1 MLTDYPAGSAMSQS
15 RVDLENRAQIC
26 RITCGWKLSA
36 LPLDA
41 VRRYWRD
48 VHSPAIAR
56 RPGIWEYRHFQYDAV
71 RPVLSPIA
79 NVSQDCPV
87 GEQLMWLSDVR
98 YGDDAALAEF
108 SAQPDD
114 QVRRQLLGDID
125 LIVDQSTTYKAIGDQ
140 AITLVDRSAMVPPQ
154 GPPPVPTYSIF
165 LRMRGADD
173 AQFRNAAKVIATRWA
188 AVAGVVRL
196 RLSLLEAPD
205 PVAERAAGYPIK
217 THPPERQYQ
226 AWIDLAVAD
235 DAVLAQLPLHG
246 VADAIAAIHAYP
258 VAANYTS
265 NYAGKPTF
273 VGLRG
278 YPAWDALTEI
288 GGYNQAQ
295 GEIMQWMFGPVAAG
309 VVLEP
314 VAR

>member
-1 MLTDYPAGSAMSQS
+1 MSL
-15 RVDLENRAQIC
+15 DAIGTENRARIC
-26 RITCGWKLSA
+26 RITCGWKKPE

-56 RPGIWEYRHFQYDAV
+56 RPGIWEYRHYQFDAV
-71 RPVLSPIA
+71 RPLFGAIDGVD
-79 NVSQDCPV
+79 QTCPAD
-87 GEQLMWLSDVR
+87 EQLMWLSDVR
-98 YGDDAALAEF
+98 YADDDALAVF
-108 SAQPDD
+108 SADPDPL
-114 QVRRQLLGDID
+114 VRGQLLGDID
-125 LIVDQSTTYKAIGDQ
+125 LIVDQSTTYKAVDEM
-140 AITLVDRSAMVPPQ
+140 ARTLVDRSALIPPQ
-154 GPPPVPTYSIF
+154 GVPRTPAYGLF
-165 LRMRGADD
+165 FRARGDGAGFHQAMSAL
-173 AQFRNAAKVIATRWA
+173 AQRWA
-188 AVAGVVRL
+188 DTPDVTRL

-205 PVAERAAGYPIK
+205 VSAERAAGYPIK

-226 AWIDLAVAD
+226 AWIDLA
-235 DAVLAQLPLHG
+235 LAHDG
-246 VADAIAAIHAYP
+246 VALPTEGLGETARAVHAYP

-278 YPAWDALTEI
+278 FPAWDALTAI

-295 GEIMQWMFGPVAAG
+295 EPIMRWMYGDVAEG
-309 VVLEP
+309 VTLEP

>member
-1 MLTDYPAGSAMSQS
+1 MSQDA
-15 RVDLENRAQIC
+15 VTTENRAQIC
-26 RITCGWKLSA
+26 RITCGWKKPE

-56 RPGIWEYRHFQYDAV
+56 RPGIWEYRHYQFDAV
-71 RPVLSPIA
+71 RQLLGDIA
-79 NVSQDCPV
+79 GVDQACPA

-98 YGDDAALAEF
+98 YADDEQLAIFSGD
-108 SAQPDD
+108 PDPE
-114 QVRRQLLGDID
+114 VRGQLLGDID
-125 LIVDQSTTYKAIGDQ
+125 LIVDQSTTYKAVGDD
-140 AITLVDRSAMVPPQ
+140 AVTLTDDSALVPPQ
-154 GPPPVPTYSIF
+154 GPPPHAAYGVF
-165 LRMRGADD
+165 FRARDEEAAFQAAMRAL
-173 AQFRNAAKVIATRWA
+173 AERWA
-188 AVAGVVRL
+188 NTAGVIRV

-205 PVAERAAGYPIK
+205 VAAERAAGYPIK

-226 AWIDLAVAD
+226 AWIDLALAD
-235 DAVLAQLPLHG
+235 GAVLPTDGL
-246 VADAIAAIHAYP
+246 ADEIRAVHAYP

-278 YPAWDALTEI
+278 FPAWDALTAI

-295 GEIMQWMFGPVAAG
+295 QPIMRWMYGAVAEG
-309 VVLEP
+309 VTLEP

>member
-1 MLTDYPAGSAMSQS
+1 MPDAVT
-15 RVDLENRAQIC
+15 LENHAQIC
-26 RITCGWKLSA
+26 RITCGWKKSE

-56 RPGIWEYRHFQYDAV
+56 RPGIWEYRHYQFDAV
-71 RPVLSPIA
+71 RPLFADLTGVEQA
-79 NVSQDCPV
+79 CPAD
-87 GEQLMWLSDVR
+87 EQLMWLSDVR
-98 YGDDAALAEF
+98 YADDAALAVF
-108 SAQPDD
+108 SGDPDP
-114 QVRRQLLGDID
+114 QVRGQLLGDID
-125 LIVDQSTTYKAIGDQ
+125 LIVDQSTTYKAVGDD
-140 AITLVDRSAMVPPQ
+140 AVTLTDTSALIPPQ
-154 GPPPVPTYSIF
+154 GPPPHAAYGLFFRARGDEAAFHTA
-165 LRMRGADD
+165 MRVLAE
-173 AQFRNAAKVIATRWA
+173 RWA
-188 AVAGVVRL
+188 KMPGVIRL

-205 PVAERAAGYPIK
+205 VAAERAAGYPIK

-226 AWIDLAVAD
+226 AWIDLALAD
-235 DAVLAQLPLHG
+235 GATLPTDGLADEIRAV
-246 VADAIAAIHAYP
+246 HAYP

-278 YPAWDALTEI
+278 FPAWDALTAI

-295 GEIMQWMFGPVAAG
+295 QPIMRWMYGDVAKG
-309 VVLEP
+309 VTLEP

>member
-1 MLTDYPAGSAMSQS
+1 MTERAVAT
-15 RVDLENRAQIC
+15 ENHAQIC
-26 RITCGWKLSA
+26 RITCGWKKPE
-36 LPLDA
+36 LPLDV

-71 RPVLSPIA
+71 RPLFAPIDG
-79 NVSQDCPV
+79 VTQDCPL

-98 YGDDAALAEF
+98 YADDHALAMF
-108 SAQPDD
+108 AADPDPL
-114 QVRRQLLGDID
+114 VRGQLLGDID
-125 LIVDQSTTYKAIGDQ
+125 LIVDQSTTYKAVGDQ
-140 AITLVDRSAMVPPQ
+140 AQTMVDTSPLIPPQ
-154 GPPPVPTYSIF
+154 GKPKTAAFSLFFRTSGEHADSFI
-165 LRMRGADD
+165 RGL
-173 AQFRNAAKVIATRWA
+173 AAKWATIN
-188 AVAGVVRL
+188 GVQRL

-205 PVAERAAGYPIK
+205 VAAERAAGYPIK

-226 AWIDLAVAD
+226 AWVDLILDHEAVAET
-235 DAVLAQLPLHG
+235 LPLDELAAH
-246 VADAIAAIHAYP
+246 VHAIHAYP
-258 VAANYTS
+258 IAANYTS

-278 YPAWDALTEI
+278 FPAWDALTAI

-295 GEIMQWMFGPVAAG
+295 PQIMEWMFGLKAAG
-309 VVLEP
+309 VILEP

>member
-1 MLTDYPAGSAMSQS
+1 MRSGDRIETENHAG
-15 RVDLENRAQIC
+15 IC
-26 RITCGWKLSA
+26 RITCGWKKPG

-71 RPVLSPIA
+71 RPLFAPIDG
-79 NVSQDCPV
+79 VSQACPA

-98 YGDDAALAEF
+98 YADDDALALFAGE
-108 SAQPDD
+108 PNPE
-114 QVRRQLLGDID
+114 VRGQLLGDID
-125 LIVDQSTTYKAIGDQ
+125 LIVEQSTTYKAVGTM
-140 AITLVDRSAMVPPQ
+140 ARTLVDSSAMIPPQ
-154 GPPPVPTYSIF
+154 GAPPVPAYSF
-165 LRMRGADD
+165 FFRARGDEAAFRRAMVALAD
-173 AQFRNAAKVIATRWA
+173 AWA
-188 AVAGVVRL
+188 VVAGVVRL

-205 PVAERAAGYPIK
+205 VSAERAAGYPIK

-226 AWIDLAVAD
+226 AWIDLAVQD
-235 DAVLAQLPLHG
+235 DAVLAALPLGG
-246 VADAIAAIHAYP
+246 VASEIAAIHAYP

-265 NYAGKPTF
+265 NYAGHPTF

-278 YPAWDALTEI
+278 FPAWDALTAI

-295 GEIMQWMFGPVAAG
+295 PQIMKWMFGPVAEG
-309 VVLEP
+309 VTLER